1 MYSLPNSE
9 QSKAEPGG
17 DGGLLVEEGQL
28 QAPEPE
34 GHPQVR
40 VDVVFR
46 ISLVHIHAQNKGL
59 PLLSCITTGPS
70 FMVTCFAV
78 TLTN

>member
-1 MYSLPNSE
+1 MYSLPHSE

-34 GHPQVR
+34 GQLQAPEPEGHPQVR
-40 VDVVFR
+40 VHVVFR
-46 ISLVHIHAQNKGL
+46 VSLVHIHAQNKGL
-59 PLLSCITTGPS
+59 PLLS
-70 FMVTCFAV
+70 
-78 TLTN
+78 